1 MIIAIIM
8 GIILILFFI
17 VFQYSKL
24 KCNKKIEATYLKF
37 NIYKRHG
44 TIFNKYISVFKY
56 NFNGNEYENQAMQSS
71 SKKFTKN
78 FVVGQNYTILI
89 NEKNPK
95 RFILNKKIEIDEIL
109 ILLMGL
115 FLLFSGI
122 LSFLALY

>member
-44 TIFNKYISVFKY
+44 TIFNKYIPVFKY

>member
-44 TIFNKYISVFKY
+44 TIFNKYIPVYKY

-95 RFILNKKIEIDEIL
+95 RFILNRKIEIDEIL

>member
-1 MIIAIIM
+1 
-8 GIILILFFI
+8 
-17 VFQYSKL
+17 
-24 KCNKKIEATYLKF
+24 
-37 NIYKRHG
+37 
-44 TIFNKYISVFKY
+44 
-56 NFNGNEYENQAMQSS
+56 MQSF

>member
-44 TIFNKYISVFKY
+44 TIFNKYIPVFKY
-56 NFNGNEYENQAMQSS
+56 NFNGNEYEIQAMQSS

-78 FVVGQNYTILI
+78 FVVGQNDTILI